1 MDGLCTIFSRV
12 CQCRQMFYQ
21 FTMLPFQICITSG
34 YQSLNYIEI
43 THFLE
48 RFIGFG
54 YYYIRNKTLNSNL
67 AYFLVRSTIYMK
79 LSNLVFDDTKVH
91 KIMQKHSL

>member
-34 YQSLNYIEI
+34 YQSLNYIEV

-67 AYFLVRSTIYMK
+67 V
-79 LSNLVFDDTKVH
+79 LSCLFSSEIINLYEVIQLSF
-91 KIMQKHSL
+91 

>member
-54 YYYIRNKTLNSNL
+54 YYYIRNKTLNSILVLSCLFSSEINNL
-67 AYFLVRSTIYMK
+67 YEVIQ
-79 LSNLVFDDTKVH
+79 LSF
-91 KIMQKHSL
+91 